1 VADRRAEAV
10 AHAQRALATVR
21 LDAFAQ
27 VNVLDQSAENRATRR
42 EIKETGRDEQRRR
55 MYLYL
60 RAATHD
66 PPPERQATRRV
77 AFDTGPSAPVR
88 GPKPGKRRPFQVAP
102 AEASAFCVPETAPAR
117 PAQPPC

>member
-1 VADRRAEAV
+1 M
-10 AHAQRALATVR
+10 
-21 LDAFAQ
+21 
-27 VNVLDQSAENRATRR
+27 LDQSAENRATRR

-88 GPKPGKRRPFQVAP
+88 VPRPGRRRPFQVAP
-102 AEASAFCVPETAPAR
+102 VEASAFCVPETAPAR
-117 PAQPPC
+117 PVETGGDEGREGE